1 MTYPPVI
8 IVDKDDQAIG
18 LEMLA
23 EVWKKGLRHR
33 IVRIMAEDTE
43 GRILLQRRSPNMTI
57 FPGCWDNS
65 AAGHVDEGMSYL
77 KAAVQ
82 EVSEE
87 LGIADPGLVEVG
99 KYYAESRTGERQ
111 MNNFSMVYRLA
122 LTDAVILFE
131 PDEVSEV
138 RWVTKRELLAL
149 VREHPEQ
156 CTHGLCQVVERFYN
170 DNEKEAMHAGT
181 DHRSNRG

>member
-8 IVDKDDQAIG
+8 VVDENDQEIG

-33 IVRIMAEDTE
+33 MVRIMAEDTE

-57 FPGCWDNS
+57 FPNCWDNS
-65 AAGHVDEGMSYL
+65 AAGHVDEGMTYRS
-77 KAAVQ
+77 AAMQ

-87 LGIADPGLVEVG
+87 LGIANPPLVDVDT
-99 KYYAESRTGERQ
+99 YYDEFQIGGRI
-111 MNNFSMVYRLA
+111 MNNFSAVYFLEV
-122 LTDAVILFE
+122 TGSPILFE

-138 RWVTKRELLAL
+138 RWVTRQELLDL

-156 CTHGLCQVVERFYN
+156 CTRGLCEVARRFYSQN
-170 DNEKEAMHAGT
+170 SKEDMPHVSAH
-181 DHRSNRG
+181 SNRR